1 MQKTYNENNLTM
13 IEVPSGEGRHLSVK
27 AMKTVKKFFSQYR
40 QAWVLLYV
48 FIYFP
53 WFFWLERHVTIGT
66 PFTNIHIAFD
76 DLIPFCE
83 YFVIPYFFWF
93 FFVAGSVAFFLFRR
107 PKSEFYRMTAFL
119 FIGMT
124 VCLAICT
131 LFPNGQTMRPPVNP
145 EKNMFSRWIVAL
157 YKTDTSTNVFPSI
170 HVFASLGV
178 NLAWWN
184 SEISKRHRWIRPVST
199 ITAISICLSTVFLK
213 QHSVLDGLGAVVLTI
228 VLYFL
233 IYQWEFT
240 REFFRPG
247 TTKSRTRRPRRV
259 YSFKRKM

>member
-1 MQKTYNENNLTM
+1 ME
-13 IEVPSGEGRHLSVK
+13 
-27 AMKTVKKFFSQYR
+27 TVKNFFGRYR

-66 PFTNIHIAFD
+66 PFTNIHTAFD

-83 YFVIPYFFWF
+83 YFIVPYLFWF

-107 PKSEFYRMTAFL
+107 PKKEFYRMTAFL

-124 VCLAICT
+124 ICLAI
-131 LFPNGQTMRPPVNP
+131 NP
-145 EKNMFSRWIVAL
+145 EKNIFSKWIVTL

-184 SEISKRHRWIRPVST
+184 SDISKKHRWIRPLST
-199 ITAISICLSTVFLK
+199 VTAVSICLSTVFLK
-213 QHSVLDGLGAVVLTI
+213 QHSVLDGLGAIVLSI

-233 IYQWEFT
+233 IYQSEIT
-240 REFFRPG
+240 REFF
-247 TTKSRTRRPRRV
+247 KSRAARNRAHRPRRM
-259 YSFKRKM
+259 YSFKRKL

>member
-1 MQKTYNENNLTM
+1 
-13 IEVPSGEGRHLSVK
+13 
-27 AMKTVKKFFSQYR
+27 MKNFLYKYR

-53 WFFWLERHVTIGT
+53 WFFWLEKHVTVGT
-66 PFTNIHIAFD
+66 SFTNIHIAFD

-83 YFVIPYFFWF
+83 YFIVPYLFWF
-93 FFVAGSVAFFLFRR
+93 LYVAGTVVFFLFRR
-107 PKSEFYRMTAFL
+107 PKKEFYRMTGLL

-124 VCLAICT
+124 ICLAICT

-145 EKNMFSRWIVAL
+145 EKNIFSKLIVEL

-184 SEISKRHRWIRPVST
+184 SGISSKQRWIRPVSAV
-199 ITAISICLSTVFLK
+199 IAVSICLSTVFLK
-213 QHSVLDGLGAVVLTI
+213 QHSVVDGLGAIVLTI
-228 VLYFL
+228 VLYFFV
-233 IYQWEFT
+233 YQWEMVKASVRT
-240 REFFRPG
+240 ARERA
-247 TTKSRTRRPRRV
+247 KSKRRRL
-259 YSFKRKM
+259 YGYKSK